1 MNTPYRSRTLAQS
14 LAIQSQIH
22 LPGTVGRILS
32 QIRQI
37 EQVAPLFV
45 KAGLVKSIDRPNPLN
60 LRAAGI
66 ATQSALSKTLGG
78 YLYIAAAAR
87 LDLAIDHNAVSTI
100 GQDSA
105 CELDDINFEDQ
116 AKRLQLIGI
125 RQAYEMADA
134 ALNSGNFYDL
144 IILDCPL
151 LLERSMVPKSDQS
164 QDFQN
169 AFDLTRQTI
178 SDFWKNH
185 QAQLLPWNPA
195 GTCVLGLTSKRY
207 GAIVRVAQED
217 LSTFDGQKQ
226 ILETEDI
233 NHLQLKPLHKLAASI
248 SGIGESRFVHG
259 ILSSYT
265 RTAAFQTK
273 VKHDRMEPKDITEMG
288 LVGLHFRAAQ
298 NTGPLLMQLV
308 GNAPE
313 WTASLIDRVCSQVM
327 ALMVVGGQDAMPLPI
342 QLAAS
347 EQKLLNN
354 FLHNYSQ
361 SIKEALKERKVE
373 EIWLS
378 GLNEEL

>member
-1 MNTPYRSRTLAQS
+1 MNSPYQNRTLTQS

-60 LRAAGI
+60 LKAAGI
-66 ATQSALSKTLGG
+66 ATQSAIGKTLGG
-78 YLYIAAAAR
+78 YLYIAAASR
-87 LDLAIDHNAVSTI
+87 LDLAIDHNAVSTV

-105 CELDDINFEDQ
+105 CELDDISFEDQ

-125 RQAYEMADA
+125 RQAYEMADT
-134 ALNSGNFYDL
+134 ALKSGSFYDL
-144 IILDCPL
+144 MILDCPL
-151 LLERSMVPKSDQS
+151 LLERSMVPKSEQS
-164 QDFQN
+164 KDFQE
-169 AFDLTRQTI
+169 AFDRTRQTI
-178 SDFWKNH
+178 SNFWKTH
-185 QAQLLPWNPA
+185 QDHLLPWNPA
-195 GTCVLGLTSKRY
+195 GTAVLGLTSKRY
-207 GAIVRVAQED
+207 GAIVHIARED
-217 LSTFDGQKQ
+217 LSTPDGQRQ
-226 ILETEDI
+226 ILETEAI
-233 NHLQLKPLHKLAASI
+233 NHPQLKPLHELAASI

-259 ILSSYT
+259 ILGSYT
-265 RTAAFQTK
+265 RTAAFQTNIRYN
-273 VKHDRMEPKDITEMG
+273 RMEPLDITKLG

-313 WTASLIDRVCSQVM
+313 WTAPLIDRVCSQVM

-347 EQKLLNN
+347 EQKILNK
-354 FLHNYSQ
+354 FLQIYSQ
-361 SIKEALKERKVE
+361 NIKGALKERKVE
-373 EIWLS
+373 ELWLS
-378 GLNEEL
+378 SLDEEF